1 MKIPVTP
8 IGLKRLKEQLSA
20 FKAERPVVADQ
31 IEEARAHGDLSE
43 NADYDAAKEK
53 SGILEAKIRDLEAK
67 ISSADTIDP
76 SKISSYEKIVFG
88 ACVEY
93 EDMDSGQTKKIN
105 ILGPAESDT
114 SKGIISIDT
123 PLARALVGKKT
134 GDVVE
139 IRLPAG
145 QREYEI
151 LSVSAITVD
160 Y

>member
-1 MKIPVTP
+1 
-8 IGLKRLKEQLSA
+8 
-20 FKAERPVVADQ
+20 
-31 IEEARAHGDLSE
+31 
-43 NADYDAAKEK
+43 
-53 SGILEAKIRDLEAK
+53 
-67 ISSADTIDP
+67 
-76 SKISSYEKIVFG
+76 
-88 ACVEY
+88 
-93 EDMDSGQTKKIN
+93 MDSGQSKKIN

-123 PLARALVGKKT
+123 PLARALVGKKV

-151 LSVSAITVD
+151 ISIGEITVD